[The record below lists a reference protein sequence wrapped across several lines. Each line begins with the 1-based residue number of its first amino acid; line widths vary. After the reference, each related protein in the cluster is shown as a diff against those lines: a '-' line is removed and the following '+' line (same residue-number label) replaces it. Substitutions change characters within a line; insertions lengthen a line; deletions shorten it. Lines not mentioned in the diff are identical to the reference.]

1 MMADLEYQ
9 IAEAIANDCIEN
21 GNGRFFV
28 SVESG
33 GATVEAS
40 GWHEV
45 RGCREATTGAW
56 VATFADLAVESLD
69 AWAYDEEGNEKEAP
83 AIDTAKIKRAFMEM
97 VFS

>member
-1 MMADLEYQ
+1 MADLEYQ
-9 IAEAIANDCIEN
+9 IAEAIANDWIEN
-21 GNGRFFV
+21 GSGRFFV

-33 GATVEAS
+33 GATVEVS

-69 AWAYDEEGNEKEAP
+69 AWAYDEEGNEKEP
-83 AIDTAKIKRAFMEM
+83 PEIDTAKIERAFMEM
-97 VFS
+97 MLS

>member
-1 MMADLEYQ
+1 MIGDLEYQ
-9 IAEAIANDCIEN
+9 IAEAIADDWIEN
-21 GNGRFFV
+21 GNGRFAV
-28 SVESG
+28 SVESS

-83 AIDTAKIKRAFMEM
+83 AIDTAKIEKAFMGM

>member
-1 MMADLEYQ
+1 MMSNLERK
-9 IAEAIANDCIEN
+9 IAEAIADDWIEN
-21 GNGRFFV
+21 GNGRFAV
-28 SVESG
+28 SVVSS

-69 AWAYDEEGNEKEAP
+69 AWAYDEEGNEAETP
-83 AIDTAKIKRAFMEM
+83 EIDTAKIRRAFMDM